1 MQLTDV
7 DLTDPDR
14 FERGTPHEEFALLRR
29 EAPVYFHPERDGPGF
44 FAVTKHADVRA
55 VSTAPEVFSSER
67 MGTLRIDPP
76 EAVLQMIRNMMLNMD
91 PPKHRRYRALVNKAF
106 TPRMVEGLRDQVR
119 RTVTRILDDV
129 IERGE
134 CDFVEDV
141 AAILPMEIICEMM
154 GVPPED
160 RRRIYEIGNKMVG
173 FEDPELQPDGKP
185 VDVANADAAV
195 AFGEMFVYAT
205 KLRERALRE
214 PKDNLATALLNA
226 ELDGER
232 LSAEDFQW
240 WFQLLLVAGNET
252 TRTVTSNGMRDLL
265 ANPEQLAA
273 LRAEPGLVPTAIEE
287 MLRFDPPVH
296 CFRRQTLRDTEIRGV
311 RIPAGSKVMIWYP
324 SANRDEDVFA
334 DPQRFDVRRQ
344 PNEHLSFGIGEHYCL
359 GANLA
364 RLELREIFAGIVA
377 RLHDVEHTAP
387 PRRLRS
393 TFINGVKEMRI
404 AFRPGPRVGSAAAA

>member
-1 MQLTDV
+1 MV
-7 DLTDPDR
+7 
-14 FERGTPHEEFALLRR
+14 
-29 EAPVYFHPERDGPGF
+29 
-44 FAVTKHADVRA
+44 
-55 VSTAPEVFSSER
+55 
-67 MGTLRIDPP
+67 
-76 EAVLQMIRNMMLNMD
+76 RNMMLNMD
-91 PPKHRRYRALVNKAF
+91 PPKHRRYRTLVSKAF
-106 TPRMVEGLRDQVR
+106 TPRMVQALHDKVAQ
-119 RTVTRILDDV
+119 TVTRILDDV

-154 GVPPED
+154 GVPRED

-173 FEDPELQPDGKP
+173 FEDPELQPDGRA
-185 VDVANADAAV
+185 VDISTADAAA

-205 KLRERALRE
+205 KLRELALKE
-214 PKDNLATALLNA
+214 PRDNLATALVNA
-226 ELDGER
+226 ELDGEK

-252 TRTVTSNGMRDLL
+252 TRTVTSNGLRDLI
-265 ANPEQLAA
+265 ANPEQLAL
-273 LRAEPGLVPTAIEE
+273 LRADPGLVPSAVEE
-287 MLRFDPPVH
+287 ILRFDPPVH
-296 CFRRQTLRDTEIRGV
+296 AFRRQTLRDTEIRGTH
-311 RIPAGSKVMIWYP
+311 IPADSKVIVWYP
-324 SANRDEDVFA
+324 SANRDSDVFSE
-334 DPQRFDVRRQ
+334 PQRFDVRRQ

-377 RLHDVEHTAP
+377 RLHDIEHTAP

-404 AFRPGPRVGSAAAA
+404 SFRPGPRVGSAAPTRISTS